1 MKTLEQRK
9 KAQLSVFDR
18 NQLSIA
24 FKTVNMPDALV
35 AVLPGPTKDEAK
47 ATILKLTGRYV

>member
-18 NQLSIA
+18 HQLSIA
-24 FKTVNMPDALV
+24 FKT
-35 AVLPGPTKDEAK
+35 VLPGPTKDEAK